1 VEPDF
6 CPFHVIKAL
15 AFSIIRINI
24 TETELTEL
32 SNGKLKSASSI
43 PMEVADEG
51 ALGSYEPIFL
61 NG

>member
-6 CPFHVIKAL
+6 CPFHVIRAL

-32 SNGKLKSASSI
+32 SNGKLKAHPLS
-43 PMEVADEG
+43 PWRWEYEG
-51 ALGSYEPIFL
+51 ALGEL
-61 NG
+61 

>member
-1 VEPDF
+1 VA
-6 CPFHVIKAL
+6 KK
-15 AFSIIRINI
+15 I

-32 SNGKLKSASSI
+32 SNGKLKTKSAPSVT
-43 PMEVADEG
+43 MEVADEG

>member
-1 VEPDF
+1 MEPDF

-32 SNGKLKSASSI
+32 SNGKLKSAPSI
-43 PMEVADEG
+43 PMELADEG
-51 ALGSYEPIFL
+51 ALGEL
-61 NG
+61 